1 MLVIEFIL
9 VLIKKTST
17 PQNRT
22 NYSKG
27 ASEILKI
34 EKIYGKIIF
43 HSSFFLLMWNNLIL
57 KSSNISGMFPVIFP
71 IGTAAAVV
79 AANNLS
85 GGLTGGQSV
94 NHSVVAPSTSIP
106 VTSVVCQTKAQV
118 LGSGGINTQGSTI
131 LRTNSNG
138 T

>member
-1 MLVIEFIL
+1 
-9 VLIKKTST
+9 
-17 PQNRT
+17 
-22 NYSKG
+22 
-27 ASEILKI
+27 
-34 EKIYGKIIF
+34 
-43 HSSFFLLMWNNLIL
+43 
-57 KSSNISGMFPVIFP
+57 MFPVIFP

-118 LGSGGINTQGSTI
+118 LGGGSAINTQGSTI

-138 T
+138 TTLYYFFLLCECTVL

>member
-1 MLVIEFIL
+1 
-9 VLIKKTST
+9 
-17 PQNRT
+17 
-22 NYSKG
+22 
-27 ASEILKI
+27 
-34 EKIYGKIIF
+34 
-43 HSSFFLLMWNNLIL
+43 
-57 KSSNISGMFPVIFP
+57 MFPVIFP

-138 T
+138 TTLYYFFYFASDESVYPVLECNLNEDFFFHFKSGTLFTN